1 MFISVTDLV
10 SWLNEWF
17 WPFIRIGACLM
28 VAPVFGA
35 TYTPARTRLALAVII
50 SLAVG
55 PLLPSP
61 PAVPL
66 FSPEGVVIIAQQLLI
81 GVAIGFLLQLV
92 FDAIGLAGQL
102 LANSM
107 GLSFAFNVD
116 PQRGAATA
124 AVGQYYVIFM
134 LLTFL
139 ALDGHLAVIE
149 LLVEGFTAMPV
160 STAGLGTAGLWSLVS
175 LGSVMFSG
183 ALKIALPGLTA
194 LLVANIAFGLISRA
208 APTLNIFSV
217 GFPIS
222 IVFGLLVLQLGL
234 PGVQAGFLD
243 LMTEAFANVAALQ
256 MANGPT
262 P

>member
-1 MFISVTDLV
+1 MFISVTDLMA
-10 SWLNEWF
+10 WLNEWF

-55 PLLPSP
+55 PLLPAP
-61 PAVPL
+61 PEVVL
-66 FSPEGVVIIAQQLLI
+66 FSLEGVAIMAQQLLI

-139 ALDGHLAVIE
+139 ALDGHLAIIE
-149 LLVEGFTAMPV
+149 LLVDGFSVLPV
-160 STAGLGTAGLWSLVS
+160 GPRGLGADSFWTLV
-175 LGSVMFSG
+175 GVGGVMFSG

-222 IVFGLLVLQLGL
+222 IVFGLLVLQFGL
-234 PGVQAGFLD
+234 PGVQAGFLE
-243 LMTEAFANVAALQ
+243 LMAQAFADVTALQ
-256 MANGPT
+256 AGGR
-262 P
+262 

>member
-1 MFISVTDLV
+1 MFISVADLTA
-10 SWLNEWF
+10 WINEWF
-17 WPFIRIGACLM
+17 WSFMRVGACLM

-50 SLAVG
+50 SLAVA
-55 PLLPSP
+55 PFIPSP
-61 PAVPL
+61 PQVSL
-66 FSPEGVVIIAQQLLI
+66 FSAEGVAIMAQQLLI
-81 GVAIGFLLQLV
+81 GIVIGFLLQLV

-149 LLVEGFTAMPV
+149 LLVDGFSVLPIGMT
-160 STAGLGTAGLWSLVS
+160 GLGVDGLWTVVS

-222 IVFGLLVLQLGL
+222 IIFGLLVLQLGL

-243 LMTEAFANVAALQ
+243 LMTQAFADIAALQ
-256 MANGPT
+256 SGGRT

>member
-1 MFISVTDLV
+1 MNLPVNELM
-10 SWLNEWF
+10 SWLTEWF
-17 WPFIRIGACLM
+17 WPFLRIGACLM

-35 TYTPARTRLALAVII
+35 TYTPARTRLALAIFI
-50 SLAVG
+50 SLAVS
-55 PLLPSP
+55 PLLPPMPQVS
-61 PAVPL
+61 L
-66 FSPEGVVIIAQQLLI
+66 FSLEAIAIMAQQLLI
-81 GVAIGFLLQLV
+81 GIAIGFVLQLV

-149 LLVEGFTAMPV
+149 LLVDGFAVLPV
-160 STAGLGTAGLWSLVS
+160 GARSFGAQGLWTLIGLGT
-175 LGSVMFSG
+175 VMFSG

-222 IVFGLLVLQLGL
+222 IVFGLLVLQLGM
-234 PGVQAGFLD
+234 PGVQAGFLE
-243 LMTEAFANVAALQ
+243 LMTEAFEAAGQLQ
-256 MANGPT
+256 RTSP
-262 P
+262 

>member
-1 MFISVTDLV
+1 MNLPVNELM
-10 SWLNEWF
+10 SWLTEWF
-17 WPFIRIGACLM
+17 WPFLRIGACLM

-35 TYTPARTRLALAVII
+35 TYTPARTRLALAIFI
-50 SLAVG
+50 SLAVT
-55 PLLPSP
+55 PLLPP
-61 PAVPL
+61 MPAVSL
-66 FSPEGVVIIAQQLLI
+66 FSMEGIAIMAQQLLVGI
-81 GVAIGFLLQLV
+81 AMGFVLQLV

-139 ALDGHLAVIE
+139 ALDGHLAIVE
-149 LLVEGFTAMPV
+149 LLVDGFGALPV
-160 STAGLGTAGLWSLVS
+160 GARGLGVDALWTLIG

-234 PGVQAGFLD
+234 PGVQAGFLQ
-243 LMTEAFANVAALQ
+243 LMTDAFEAVALIQRSAS
-256 MANGPT
+256 
-262 P
+262 

>member
-1 MFISVTDLV
+1 MNLPVNELM
-10 SWLNEWF
+10 SWLTEWF
-17 WPFIRIGACLM
+17 WPFLRIGACLM

-35 TYTPARTRLALAVII
+35 TYTPARTRLALAIFI
-50 SLAVG
+50 SLAVT
-55 PLLPSP
+55 PLLPPMPS
-61 PAVPL
+61 VSL
-66 FSPEGVVIIAQQLLI
+66 FSLEGIAIMAQQLLL
-81 GVAIGFLLQLV
+81 GVAMGFVLQLV

-139 ALDGHLAVIE
+139 ALDGHLAIVE
-149 LLVEGFTAMPV
+149 LLVEGFVALPV
-160 STAGLGTAGLWSLVS
+160 GAQGLGTEGLWTLIG

-234 PGVQAGFLD
+234 PGVQAGFLE
-243 LMTEAFANVAALQ
+243 LMTDAFESVALIQRSAS
-256 MANGPT
+256 
-262 P
+262 

>member
-1 MFISVTDLV
+1 MNLPVNELM
-10 SWLNEWF
+10 SWLTEWF
-17 WPFIRIGACLM
+17 WPFLRIGACLM

-35 TYTPARTRLALAVII
+35 TYTPARTRLALAIFI
-50 SLAVG
+50 SLAVS
-55 PLLPSP
+55 PLLPPMPQVS
-61 PAVPL
+61 L
-66 FSPEGVVIIAQQLLI
+66 FSLEAIAIMAQQLLI
-81 GVAIGFLLQLV
+81 GVAIGFVLQLV

-139 ALDGHLAVIE
+139 ALDGHLAIIE
-149 LLVEGFTAMPV
+149 LLVDGFAVLPV
-160 STAGLGTAGLWSLVS
+160 GARSIGAAGLWTLIGLGT
-175 LGSVMFSG
+175 VMFSG

-222 IVFGLLVLQLGL
+222 IVFGLLVLQLGM
-234 PGVQAGFLD
+234 PGVQAGFLE
-243 LMTEAFANVAALQ
+243 LMTEAFEAAGQLQ
-256 MANGPT
+256 RISP
-262 P
+262 